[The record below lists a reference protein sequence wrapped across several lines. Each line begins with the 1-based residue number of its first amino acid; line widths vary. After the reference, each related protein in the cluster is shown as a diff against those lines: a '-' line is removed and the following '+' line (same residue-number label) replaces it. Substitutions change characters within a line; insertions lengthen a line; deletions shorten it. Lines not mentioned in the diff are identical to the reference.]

1 MQPQIKTIDLLRLS
15 SGDNLA
21 LQVYQFFGKKPGKK
35 IYIQANLHGAE
46 IVGNIVIKQL
56 LDWLISLDNEQLL
69 GEIWL
74 VPACN
79 PLGMNQR
86 SHFFNSGR
94 YNSYDGKDWNRIF
107 WDYDTEKEDIYH
119 FAKDHL
125 EADDETIYQN
135 YLHRIKTRLEENI
148 ESRKQASAVPYS
160 VKYQQVLQS
169 LCLDAKIVIDIHS
182 SSNQGVDYLFTFPGQ
197 EAMTQTFL
205 LDVGIMVNQ
214 PKGYTFDEAFIK
226 PWLSLQKVFKNLG
239 RTLDLGLES
248 WTLELG
254 DGMSAKRDSVEKG
267 VQGIKNYLASLGV
280 VKGSNFPL
288 AQTENYPLQLVTK
301 NQIKEYYAPTGG
313 IVQNCLQLKTEV
325 VAGEVIYQVLE
336 FNKKGE
342 KPEIVKVKAEASGWI
357 FDRGTNE
364 AVNEGEYV
372 LTMLEKGGKNE

>member
-1 MQPQIKTIDLLRLS
+1 MQPQIKTINLLRLS

-21 LQVYQFFGKKPGKK
+21 LQVYQFLGKKTDQK

-46 IVGNIVIKQL
+46 IVGNVVIKQL
-56 LDWLISLDNEQLL
+56 LDWLISLDEEQLF
-69 GEIWL
+69 GEVWL

-125 EADDETIYQN
+125 EADHETIYQN

-148 ESRKQASAVPYS
+148 QWRKQASAVPYS

-197 EAMTQTFL
+197 EAMTQNFL
-205 LDVGIMVNQ
+205 LDVGILVNQ

-226 PWLSLQKVFKNLG
+226 PWLSLKKVFKNLG
-239 RTLDLGLES
+239 RNLDLGLAS

-254 DGMSAKRDSVEKG
+254 NGMSAKSDSVEKG

-280 VKGSNFPL
+280 VKVSDFPL
-288 AQTENYPLQLVTK
+288 THTEKHPLQLVTK
-301 NQIKEYYAPTGG
+301 NQLKEYYAPTGG
-313 IVQNCLQLKTEV
+313 IVKNCLQLQTNV
-325 VAGEVIYQVLE
+325 VAGEVIYQILE
-336 FNKKGE
+336 FNKKG
-342 KPEIVKVKAEASGWI
+342 KQPEIVEVKAEASGWI

-372 LTMLEKGGKNE
+372 LTMLEKEGNNE